1 MQQITDITREA
12 SQRKRGQMDSLQLR
26 CTCLCFTLKKKYP
39 RGANHGEIY
48 NPHGEIWTI
57 LLTHQMDSEEYKET
71 LRDLKWW
78 HAEYP
83 ETQSIEVEFLE
94 ESKQWLGPA
103 KKVVHV
109 GFVCL
114 ACNKKFKT
122 QGPGQSMWKKEQA
135 PGARAAWSHSKGSR
149 HLKKHAEWKSKQ
161 V

>member
-1 MQQITDITREA
+1 
-12 SQRKRGQMDSLQLR
+12 MDN
-26 CTCLCFTLKKKYP
+26 FVD
-39 RGANHGEIY
+39 
-48 NPHGEIWTI
+48 
-57 LLTHQMDSEEYKET
+57 MDSEEFTET

-83 ETQSIEVEFLE
+83 ETQSIKVEFLE
-94 ESKQWLGPA
+94 ERKQWLGPA
-103 KKVVHV
+103 NKVVHV